1 MELRYSQKTGVNRKR
16 VGASG
21 EDGGGG
27 IRSFSAWKGAN
38 DIPWGRKGVPGGPGI
53 GGNYTN

>member
-1 MELRYSQKTGVNRKR
+1 MELRYSQKIGVNRKR

-27 IRSFSAWKGAN
+27 IRSFSAGEGGSE
-38 DIPWGRKGVPGGPGI
+38 IPGGRKGGRGGPGI

>member
-1 MELRYSQKTGVNRKR
+1 M
-16 VGASG
+16 GASG

-27 IRSFSAWKGAN
+27 IRSFSAWEGAN

>member
-1 MELRYSQKTGVNRKR
+1 MELRYSQKRGVNGKR

-21 EDGGGG
+21 EGGGGG
-27 IRSFSAWKGAN
+27 IRSFSAWEGAN
-38 DIPWGRKGVPGGPGI
+38 DIPWGRKGVPGGSGE